1 MIDTLDILDTLEIH
15 DILAIIQ
22 VLLCYS
28 LPTRLPAL
36 LTEIAYSTTFTRLHT
51 QTHNKMPSMGEL
63 AAPVMPSVQAK
74 LAEITGPFNV
84 VAKVTSEPKHADDV
98 AKLIKDVAV
107 LANSDEEEGTL
118 T

>member
-1 MIDTLDILDTLEIH
+1 
-15 DILAIIQ
+15 
-22 VLLCYS
+22 
-28 LPTRLPAL
+28 
-36 LTEIAYSTTFTRLHT
+36 
-51 QTHNKMPSMGEL
+51 MPSMGEL

-118 T
+118 TYRISRGVKESSNTFIVYEEYNAPAALTAHLHSTPFQALSNYPHLLHAEMDIYSEF